1 MADDK
6 NLSSPFA
13 GQREMNPTE
22 AEEAWQQEKEF
33 LDYMFVSLRHGS
45 GGDENG
51 AAESSRIR
59 RTGQQQQASSI
70 SCITTTANNTD
81 ISSTTN
87 KTLSPVK
94 TEAPAGLDHLDNL
107 CKLMEQLGELRDA
120 NTRLQ
125 KRVHYLED
133 MKTLQEMHQE
143 LDLFVGS
150 DSTAST
156 SMHKADAGADRSLDS
171 LDSGEILPITQAEL
185 LGHTADSVKSTNNS
199 SSDHPSGGGHQ
210 SRSPAGKKI
219 KSNHHMKFKKPGTLL
234 KYRERSKSVGFDE
247 NVVPA
252 INSEENEVDYD
263 NAVNASTTSTPS
275 PDSYKLPGTSVTPR
289 GRSKTKVSKWTRV
302 KEAFRWE
309 KAHVDQHQANSPS
322 CATKVNN
329 SPSKHPEKEEAA
341 LSRQQ
346 VVAYQH
352 SLSPESP
359 GHVMARSPSPVFR
372 LGRRRRSTT
381 SRGTSTSS
389 SSLSECPLES
399 EILKSFADAQELPLF
414 HLEKRPSS
422 PEVNKLLT
430 EGSEEESGGLLDL
443 QRGYVLSLPQMKRLH
458 RQSTVSC
465 DGNFATSS
473 PSTNIAQL
481 PERIPESQIPPSEI
495 PSEPDPIRMKGPES
509 PNRRKTSKN
518 CNTLM
523 TAPSDQQELVHP
535 IQAGA
540 VESTDENVGS
550 FISNLRSQLKPIN
563 EWTSKWHCDLMKNSS
578 ALPTSPG
585 AVSHV
590 ETSSRSSL
598 SVPSTPNQHQAFTF
612 DEFPEAGL
620 ELGAVSRENS
630 PGGKKNLDL
639 ETAMMSTLMN
649 SNTIK
654 NNPGLLLNS
663 ISPEFRKKVEV
674 WERLK
679 SGLSPAPAAF
689 DSGALASATPPTPT
703 TPHQIQQ
710 HGGKKSADSPDWSDI
725 GKRRSEPD
733 KLPPAFKKKLAEWE
747 IRKAVAGKSDQNVE
761 ELHKILPHD
770 FNRKLQEW
778 ERMKQ
783 QQAAA
788 GKMSVVAGNQPG
800 LERQGS
806 GKHNHHNR
814 GKQVK
819 SAQKTEEVQQHRG
832 EKQKEK
838 DLQWLEKELQKI
850 EREKLRL
857 EREREKYIERESR
870 LEKIR
875 EAMKQ
880 PGHGPQR
887 EICIRTSTG
896 EFRFQGLSRK
906 FTKKLFQWEEQKG
919 IRPEA
924 STIALLDGA
933 FSPSR
938 PGHHHHLHNHHHP
951 TAGEFSSSI
960 SVRPSNLSAISRSKS
975 ESSVADLVSA
985 SVHSQPSS
993 LSLNDAETAT
1003 DFDRRLASDQ
1013 EEGAQS
1019 TPGPG
1024 ALLVEVEDVTEEC
1037 AAVVDIPEVKPQA
1050 PIYSIAPAELRQTIH
1065 RSEQNEQPRFQ
1076 VGITGPTRVERNDS
1090 VRTEASFK
1098 LLEENLSL
1106 LDRLRAKGEI
1116 VKYLELQMTSL
1127 DGDMAGVV
1135 NTQTEE
1141 MVRLKEE
1148 ETCLSDQEENNSV
1161 AGNTS
1166 TVDRLKRRIVL
1177 LEGRGQQLKSE
1188 KEHLQAVY
1196 QRQCSQQ
1203 VHLVQHLVGKMQQ
1216 LRDIGNVSGT
1226 TPPPFDPE
1234 ALQRLDT
1241 LTTEILQE
1249 AQTLE
1254 NSMRHSQRLP
1264 TACGDQGGIT
1274 RPTSSA
1280 VRFPE
1285 QLSIKANQLKEEYE
1299 RLRSFDSDLETN
1311 SDEEPESTPVPR
1323 VLLPQLPPVPS
1334 EMSSAARKKV
1344 FVETHRLVF
1353 APLETNVTDP
1363 VPIFQAAVGENET
1376 EDGEVVPWRRIRNAR
1391 DQPND
1396 ATQTWRMNSLTT
1408 TPTEESPFDQGR
1420 PMAVATVRNTAPNIR
1435 RMIDKYHQRVTASG
1449 KDRSAPTFQ
1458 LRSRCDLLTDERSS
1472 SSTPPPTIV
1481 VENKGHGSPPTP
1493 AADSPLPFE
1502 HAGQLHPNCMVQL
1515 SKSLSAGAMNPT
1527 STENQRTGPS
1537 SSSNWKGS
1545 GVLRSQS
1552 GLQLP
1557 SGQVA
1562 PCIRNPSFFRK
1573 SPLDPS
1579 IDDLLQKYRGRRQVG
1594 NVPADLPKSPTSNPD
1609 RILKLKQA
1617 REAFLTVG
1625 PGAIPSLELRQSEEH
1640 AQSTSAPEEEL
1651 QSISSSPTLVVQDI
1665 TFDECAEQPD
1675 TRSCRSQ
1682 EESVSMTG
1690 ARPVAGSS
1698 VPSSPAPS
1706 RRSSNNDNYRSRG
1719 ESPQRNPVGRRS
1731 WLKQPSKL
1739 FFPKSPK
1746 TP

>member
-1 MADDK
+1 
-6 NLSSPFA
+6 
-13 GQREMNPTE
+13 MNPTE

-87 KTLSPVK
+87 KNLSPVK
-94 TEAPAGLDHLDNL
+94 PEAGLDHLDNL

-171 LDSGEILPITQAEL
+171 LDSSETLPITQAEL
-185 LGHTADSVKSTNNS
+185 LGSIHTADKSTNNS
-199 SSDHPSGGGHQ
+199 SDHPSGRQ
-210 SRSPAGKKI
+210 PRSPAGKKI

-247 NVVPA
+247 NVVPP
-252 INSEENEVDYD
+252 ITSEENEVDYD

-289 GRSKTKVSKWTRV
+289 GRPKTKVSKWTRV

-346 VVAYQH
+346 VVPYQH

-430 EGSEEESGGLLDL
+430 EGSEEESGGVLDL

-473 PSTNIAQL
+473 PSVNIAQL

-495 PSEPDPIRMKGPES
+495 PSDPIRMKGPES
-509 PNRRKTSKN
+509 PNRRKTSKT

-523 TAPSDQQELVHP
+523 TTSSDQQELVQ
-535 IQAGA
+535 IQAGV

-630 PGGKKNLDL
+630 PGGKKNVDL

-689 DSGALASATPPTPT
+689 DSGALATPPTPT

-710 HGGKKSADSPDWSDI
+710 QGAKKSAESPDWSDI

-788 GKMSVVAGNQPG
+788 GKMSVVAGNQSG

-806 GKHNHHNR
+806 GKHNHHSR

-819 SAQKTEEVQQHRG
+819 SAQKTEDVQQHRG

-938 PGHHHHLHNHHHP
+938 PHHHLHHHHP
-951 TAGEFSSSI
+951 SAGEFSSSI
-960 SVRPSNLSAISRSKS
+960 SARPTNLSAISRSKS

-993 LSLNDAETAT
+993 LSLNDAETTA
-1003 DFDRRLASDQ
+1003 DFDRRLAADQ
-1013 EEGAQS
+1013 DEGAQT

-1024 ALLVEVEDVTEEC
+1024 ALLVEVEDVTEDC
-1037 AAVVDIPEVKPQA
+1037 ATVVDIPEVQPQA
-1050 PIYSIAPAELRQTIH
+1050 PIYSIAPAELRQTIQ
-1065 RSEQNEQPRFQ
+1065 SEQDEQPRFQ
-1076 VGITGPTRVERNDS
+1076 VGITGPARVERNDS

-1116 VKYLELQMTSL
+1116 VKYLELQMTSI
-1127 DGDMAGVV
+1127 DGDMAGVA

-1177 LEGRGQQLKSE
+1177 LESRGQQLKSE

-1196 QRQCSQQ
+1196 QKQCSQQ

-1216 LRDIGNVSGT
+1216 LRDIGNVSGS

-1264 TACGDQGGIT
+1264 TACGDHGGIT
-1274 RPTSSA
+1274 RQTSSA

-1311 SDEEPESTPVPR
+1311 SDEEPEATPTPQ

-1363 VPIFQAAVGENET
+1363 VPSFQATVGENEA
-1376 EDGEVVPWRRIRNAR
+1376 EDGEVAPWRRNRNAR
-1391 DQPND
+1391 DQAND
-1396 ATQTWRMNSLTT
+1396 AAQTWRMNSLTT
-1408 TPTEESPFDQGR
+1408 TPTEESPSDQCR
-1420 PMAVATVRNTAPNIR
+1420 PMTVATVRNTAPNIR

-1458 LRSRCDLLTDERSS
+1458 LRSRCDLLADERSS
-1472 SSTPPPTIV
+1472 SSTPPPTIFI
-1481 VENKGHGSPPTP
+1481 ENKGPGSPPTP
-1493 AADSPLPFE
+1493 ATDSPLPFE

-1527 STENQRTGPS
+1527 ENQRTGPS
-1537 SSSNWKGS
+1537 SSSSWKGS

-1562 PCIRNPSFFRK
+1562 PCVRNPSFFRK

-1579 IDDLLQKYRGRRQVG
+1579 IDDLLQKYRCRRQVG
-1594 NVPADLPKSPTSNPD
+1594 VPAELPKSPTSNPE
-1609 RILKLKQA
+1609 RMLKLKQA

-1625 PGAIPSLELRQSEEH
+1625 PGAIQSSELRQSEER
-1640 AQSTSAPEEEL
+1640 AQSTVEEEP
-1651 QSISSSPTLVVQDI
+1651 QSISSTPGIVVQDI

-1682 EESVSMTG
+1682 EGSVVMTG
-1690 ARPVAGSS
+1690 AARPVVGSS

-1706 RRSSNNDNYRSRG
+1706 RRSSNNDNCRSRD
-1719 ESPQRNPVGRRS
+1719 ESPHQNPVGRRS
-1731 WLKQPSKL
+1731 WLKQPSK
-1739 FFPKSPK
+1739 FFFSKTPK

>member
-1 MADDK
+1 
-6 NLSSPFA
+6 
-13 GQREMNPTE
+13 MNPTE

-87 KTLSPVK
+87 KNLSPVK
-94 TEAPAGLDHLDNL
+94 PEAGLDHLDNL

-171 LDSGEILPITQAEL
+171 LDSSETLPITQAEL
-185 LGHTADSVKSTNNS
+185 LGSIHTADKSTNNS
-199 SSDHPSGGGHQ
+199 SDHPSGRQ
-210 SRSPAGKKI
+210 PRSPAGKKI

-247 NVVPA
+247 NVVPP
-252 INSEENEVDYD
+252 ITSEENEVDYD

-289 GRSKTKVSKWTRV
+289 GRPKTKVSKWTRV

-346 VVAYQH
+346 VVPYQH

-430 EGSEEESGGLLDL
+430 EGSEEESGGVLDL

-473 PSTNIAQL
+473 PSVNIAQL

-495 PSEPDPIRMKGPES
+495 PSDPIRMKGPES
-509 PNRRKTSKN
+509 PNRRKTSKT

-523 TAPSDQQELVHP
+523 TTSSDQQELVQ
-535 IQAGA
+535 IQAGV

-630 PGGKKNLDL
+630 PGGKKNVDL

-689 DSGALASATPPTPT
+689 DSGALATPPTPT

-710 HGGKKSADSPDWSDI
+710 QGAKKSAESPDWSDI

-788 GKMSVVAGNQPG
+788 GKMSVVAGNQSG

-806 GKHNHHNR
+806 GKHNHHSR

-819 SAQKTEEVQQHRG
+819 SAQKTEDVQQHRG

-938 PGHHHHLHNHHHP
+938 PHHHLHHHHP
-951 TAGEFSSSI
+951 SAGEFSSSI
-960 SVRPSNLSAISRSKS
+960 SARPTNLSAISRSKS

-993 LSLNDAETAT
+993 LSLNDAETTA
-1003 DFDRRLASDQ
+1003 DFDRRLAADQ
-1013 EEGAQS
+1013 DEGAQT

-1024 ALLVEVEDVTEEC
+1024 ALLVEVEDVTEDC
-1037 AAVVDIPEVKPQA
+1037 ATVVDIPEVQPQA

-1065 RSEQNEQPRFQ
+1065 RSEQDEQPRFQ
-1076 VGITGPTRVERNDS
+1076 VGITGPARVERNDS

-1116 VKYLELQMTSL
+1116 VKYLELQMTSI
-1127 DGDMAGVV
+1127 DGDMAGVA

-1177 LEGRGQQLKSE
+1177 LESRGQQLKSE

-1196 QRQCSQQ
+1196 QKQCSQQ

-1216 LRDIGNVSGT
+1216 LRDIGNVSGS

-1264 TACGDQGGIT
+1264 TACGDHGGIT
-1274 RPTSSA
+1274 RQTSSA

-1311 SDEEPESTPVPR
+1311 SDEEPEATPTPQ

-1363 VPIFQAAVGENET
+1363 VPSFQATVGENEA
-1376 EDGEVVPWRRIRNAR
+1376 EDGEVAPWRRNRNAR
-1391 DQPND
+1391 DQAND
-1396 ATQTWRMNSLTT
+1396 AAQTWRMNSLTT
-1408 TPTEESPFDQGR
+1408 TPTEESPSDQCR
-1420 PMAVATVRNTAPNIR
+1420 PMTVATVRNTAPNIR

-1458 LRSRCDLLTDERSS
+1458 LRSRCDLLADERSS
-1472 SSTPPPTIV
+1472 SSTPPPTIFI
-1481 VENKGHGSPPTP
+1481 ENKGPGSPPTP
-1493 AADSPLPFE
+1493 ATDSPLPFE

-1527 STENQRTGPS
+1527 ENQRTGPS
-1537 SSSNWKGS
+1537 SSSSWKGS

-1562 PCIRNPSFFRK
+1562 PCVRNPSFFRK

-1579 IDDLLQKYRGRRQVG
+1579 IDDLLQKYRCRRQVG
-1594 NVPADLPKSPTSNPD
+1594 VPAELPKSPTSNPE
-1609 RILKLKQA
+1609 RMLKLKQA

-1625 PGAIPSLELRQSEEH
+1625 PGAIQSSELRQSEER
-1640 AQSTSAPEEEL
+1640 AQSTVEEEP
-1651 QSISSSPTLVVQDI
+1651 QSISSTPGIVVQ
-1665 TFDECAEQPD
+1665 EQPD

-1682 EESVSMTG
+1682 EGSVVMTG
-1690 ARPVAGSS
+1690 AARPVVGSS

-1706 RRSSNNDNYRSRG
+1706 RRSSNNDNCRSRD
-1719 ESPQRNPVGRRS
+1719 ESPHQNPVGRRS
-1731 WLKQPSKL
+1731 WLKQPSK
-1739 FFPKSPK
+1739 FFFSKTPK